1 MPLRRAR
8 PVDEVIEIAGEDYDY
23 YDLGGRDERRARR
36 KKRQAQRKSSRSRRL
51 KKDAARLRSE
61 SKASGARSSKRKR
74 KKTSRSSAAS
84 SGSSSASS
92 AASASSG
99 FPAPASRP
107 YEEDYEDT
115 WEDDGYDDDYPDED
129 YDPEDFEDPYED
141 AFDDEED
148 YEEEEFEGEFSGR
161 KKGVF
166 KRRKARKESQKAE
179 RKDWTRPA
187 LVGKLRIHAQKGHR
201 AAIRELEPGLYLVA
215 EVSKGEMDNLQR
227 LREAELAGSGDP
239 EVGALGII
247 ARLASTRAVQALRRD
262 APPSVVPPAVPQLPA
277 TAPAHPWYDKSKV
290 PPGVGGAVVTQ
301 QGDSMW
307 GIASKHLGAGLRWNQ
322 VYLLNASQLQG
333 RKPTD
338 PLPAGLVLWLPASPT
353 GNWLSS

>member
-1 MPLRRAR
+1 MPLKRAR

-23 YDLGGRDERRARR
+23 DDLGGRDERRARR
-36 KKRQAQRKSSRSRRL
+36 RKRQASRKASRSRRL
-51 KKDAARLRSE
+51 KKDAGRLRQE
-61 SKASGARSSKRKR
+61 SRASGTRR
-74 KKTSRSSAAS
+74 KKKTRSASSAEAAQAP
-84 SGSSSASS
+84 SSASS
-92 AASASSG
+92 PSARS
-99 FPAPASRP
+99 
-107 YEEDYEDT
+107 YEEYEEEYED
-115 WEDDGYDDDYPDED
+115 EYPDEA

-141 AFDDEED
+141 AFEDEEYD
-148 YEEEEFEGEFSGR
+148 EDFEGEFSGK
-161 KKGVF
+161 KKGLL
-166 KRRKARKESQKAE
+166 KRRKARTGA